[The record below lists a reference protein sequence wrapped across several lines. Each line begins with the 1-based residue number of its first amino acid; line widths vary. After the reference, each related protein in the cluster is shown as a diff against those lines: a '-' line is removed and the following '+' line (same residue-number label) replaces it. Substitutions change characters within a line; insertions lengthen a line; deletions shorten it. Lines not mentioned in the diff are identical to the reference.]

1 MGKII
6 AFVLATVSLS
16 LAILIPCYYFFEA
29 MVTKIQEAGIHLK
42 SIDFLWEGFGILTFV
57 VVVVIATLMALLVWD
72 GEKRV
77 L

>member
-6 AFVLATVSLS
+6 AFVLATICLS

-29 MVTKIQEAGIHLK
+29 MVTEIQEAGIYLK
-42 SIDFLWEGFGILTFV
+42 SIDFLWQGFGILVFV
-57 VVVVIATLMALLVWD
+57 VVVVIATLMTLLVWGD
-72 GEKRV
+72 TRNV